1 MSTFF
6 DLVASL
12 QSSIDDLDKML
23 SGGENETV
31 SINGVNK
38 NTISKAIKDN
48 FAALQA
54 MMIGRKGFATKSA
67 MVADTSQLND
77 TIAEV
82 YNDTTEGN
90 NGVYGWTGA
99 AWVKSPYDINALA
112 IHFNYGNGANENRFW
127 FDKATKRSL
136 SNAEKSVANGI
147 IDIQFINPDT
157 SYTYSLS
164 TLTKNETTNGY
175 GNRFIFTRSDNAV
188 LLKDITTQ
196 FNGSP
201 ININGINRLSIKDT
215 TWADEIII
223 LIDYSV
229 FANNSVVLNGGG
241 ISISPSNY
249 NFAPPETQ
257 HTKYFLYRTGA
268 DASRV
273 KIEKSSTPAYKK
285 LVFGPSSI
293 AMLSVVNEND
303 NFSSYVYLPRNYEIA
318 FDSSYQTIGV
328 DLSSPGWAAGS
339 FIDSLIKVGYD
350 KSQMLKDF
358 IPIASVWN
366 YHDEE
371 RVYIYPE
378 FNDFFDLS
386 TQRTQDIKPL
396 KYQLFR
402 TGGSITRATL
412 KKASDPTRKKLVFGS
427 ISPGFIN
434 LSNIGDEF
442 GGYFPLPV
450 DYEIEFTG
458 NYQTIGID
466 VTDPNWVDNSAIT
479 NLVTIGYDVASL
491 RKDFIPIASVWNVPE
506 RIYIYPEFQDFFNV
520 AGNDELTT
528 TQQVPLEE
536 LEAYNQIRTSDAL
549 YGRLRDLRQTQPD
562 GGANIQALG
571 AYSGFV
577 GKVQV
582 LKPTTSDVLVWVM
595 KDSPDIR
602 IKVSELDLT
611 KPLFVQIDYKIVT
624 GGNVSLLKY
633 QQGFQTGKNVSG
645 GITLFDNGL
654 VNRAVMVYT
663 VADLAQLAL
672 GGNTYIVDYFSRAA
686 GEPCEIVFNN
696 LHYYQANEPVT
707 NPIHQSDLKVANVE
721 ALNTVLLTEAMVQEA
736 FAGTG
741 ASGSTS
747 DKSHNIVLSGS
758 SITWGSG
765 HLDASFVGHVDEF
778 FVKNKIAATIL
789 DNSASVVY
797 SGYATKE
804 SFSNAIQ
811 YKSSGTK
818 ITGIGA
824 KVEFDITGNEVAVC
838 HTSLR
843 TLDFARMKV
852 KADGLVIGYFD
863 NFNHSLEGGKTA
875 NFVGNASD
883 IKYLL
888 ASPMTYNHSI
898 TVGGVSLSG
907 KLLTDTYGVNE
918 VPAED
923 DYIIIRQLDS
933 NGEPT
938 HAIWFKT
945 APANGAAIVVN
956 YSVGQVLG
964 HMLSTTGQISGDDS
978 TNEGLYGSGSV
989 SFDPANPSSTSSGM
1003 EFRSIDKDQ
1012 YFIHKFATKATRKI
1026 TIEIIEGNNP
1036 YFIFD
1041 HASTRFHNLMNA
1053 GIGGWALAHLIN
1065 DDKVN
1070 DYQHLFKDFMPDIII
1085 NESSTNDDW
1094 SYPERK
1100 VSRTLAGVSLAD
1112 LRMMPTLELGG
1123 VTYQSGSNDYEV
1135 IANTGLISAVS
1146 KYSITS
1152 PDIIGSTTAV
1162 GDLLR
1167 IGNYHGDN
1175 KQVAVR
1181 TIDTVNLTTGKI
1193 TFKQPLNAKL
1203 ILNIATLTDLV
1214 GAEISVRDL
1223 TGYADKYR
1231 ELITKCRA
1239 ISPSVKIGIT
1249 QPGLSNY
1256 HTRQLWG
1263 YENIHRQIASEFPN
1277 VFVVEITDWL
1287 HEFQKNNISGAIE
1300 TSIVSTG
1307 FSSYTLEEVGHWQ
1320 GFKVFVDGVDVYGKD
1335 CYIQSGGGYVV
1346 DQAATGASND
1356 FSGNNQKIS
1365 NENLPMKLV
1374 FTKNPPNGPVIKIQR
1389 ADSVWSSDYA
1399 HTNPTGNVVYGQ
1411 AYADALN
1418 REL

>member
-6 DLVASL
+6 ELVTSL
-12 QSSIDDLDKML
+12 QSSIDDLDTLL

-48 FAALQA
+48 FSALQA
-54 MMIGRKGFATKSA
+54 MMIGRKGFATKLA
-67 MVADTSQLND
+67 MTANTSQPTN

-90 NGVYGWTGA
+90 NGVYGWTGS
-99 AWVKSPYDINALA
+99 AWVKSPYDVNSLSV
-112 IHFNYGNGANENRFW
+112 HFNYGNGANENRFW

-136 SNAEKSVANGI
+136 SNAEKLAVNGI
-147 IDIQFINPDT
+147 LDIQFINPDINY
-157 SYTYSLS
+157 SYTLS
-164 TLTKNETTNGY
+164 VLTKSETTGGY
-175 GNRFIFTRSDNAV
+175 GNRIIFNRSGGDS
-188 LLKDITTQ
+188 LLGAFTKQWD
-196 FNGSP
+196 GSP
-201 ININGINRLSIKDT
+201 INLNGINRLSITDT

-229 FANNSVVLNGGG
+229 FANNSVVLNGAN
-241 ISISPSNY
+241 ISISPNNY

-257 HTKYFLYRTGA
+257 HSKHFLYRTGP
-268 DASRV
+268 DAARI
-273 KIEKSSTPAYKK
+273 KIKPVDDSNYKK
-285 LVFGPSSI
+285 LVFSSTAI
-293 AMLSVVNEND
+293 AMIS
-303 NFSSYVYLPRNYEIA
+303 FSNTNGKYNQYVQLPKSYEIA
-318 FDSSYQTIGV
+318 FDESYQTIGI
-328 DLSSPGWAAGS
+328 DLTSPNWAANS
-339 FIDSLIKVGYD
+339 AIDSLIKVSY
-350 KSQMLKDF
+350 SETHLRKDF

-402 TGGSITRATL
+402 TGDSITRATL
-412 KKASDPTRKKLVFGS
+412 TEATDPNYKKLVFGTVA
-427 ISPGFIN
+427 PGFIN
-434 LSNIGDEF
+434 LSNVGDEF

-450 DYEIEFTG
+450 NYEIEFTG

-466 VTDPNWVDNSAIT
+466 LTDPKWVDNSAIP
-479 NLVTIGYDVASL
+479 NLVSIGYDVASL
-491 RKDFIPIASVWNVPE
+491 RKDFIPIASVWNVPG
-506 RIYIYPEFQDFFNV
+506 RVYIYPEFQDFFNV
-520 AGNDELTT
+520 SGNDVLTT
-528 TQQVPLEE
+528 NQQVPLDKSQDFT
-536 LEAYNQIRTSDAL
+536 QIRTPDCL
-549 YGRLRDLRQTQPD
+549 YGQLRDFWKSQEN
-562 GGANIQALG
+562 GGANIQKLS
-571 AYSGFV
+571 AYSGFR
-577 GKVQV
+577 GKVQS
-582 LKPTTSDVLVWVM
+582 LKPTSDEVLVWLM
-595 KDSPDIR
+595 NSSPDMR

-611 KPLFVQIDYKIVT
+611 KPLFVQLDYKIVS
-624 GGNVSLLKY
+624 GGNIALMKY
-633 QQGFQTGKNVSG
+633 QQGFQTGKKVTGSF
-645 GITLFDNGL
+645 TLFDNGL
-654 VNRAVMVYT
+654 INRAVMAYT
-663 VADLAQLAL
+663 VAELEQLAL

-686 GEPCEIVFNN
+686 GDSGEIVFNN
-696 LHYYQANEPVT
+696 LHYYQSHEPVT
-707 NPIHQSDLKVANVE
+707 NPVHQSDLKVANAE
-721 ALNTVLLTEAMVQEA
+721 ALNSVLLTDEIVKEA
-736 FAGTG
+736 FSGLS
-741 ASGSTS
+741 SGSTS

-758 SITWGSG
+758 SITWGDG
-765 HLDASFVGHVDEF
+765 HLDGSFVGYVDEF
-778 FVKNKIAATIL
+778 FVKNKIAATLL
-789 DNSASVVY
+789 DSAESVVY
-797 SGYATKE
+797 SGFTSKQI
-804 SFSNAIQ
+804 FSNAIQ
-811 YKSSGTK
+811 YKGTGTK
-818 ITGIGA
+818 ITGVGA
-824 KVEFDITGNEVAVC
+824 TVEFDITGNEVAVC

-843 TLDFARMKV
+843 TLDFAQMKV
-852 KADGLVIGYFD
+852 KADGVVIGYFD
-863 NFNHSLEGGKTA
+863 NFNHSLNAGKTDS
-875 NFVGNASD
+875 FIGNNSD
-883 IKYLL
+883 VKFSLS
-888 ASPMTYNHSI
+888 SPMTYGHSV
-898 TVGGVSLSG
+898 TVGGVSKSG
-907 KLLTDTYGVNE
+907 TLLTSTTGVWV
-918 VPAED
+918 VPAEY
-923 DYIIIRQLDS
+923 DYIVIRQLDA

-938 HAIWFKT
+938 HAIWFKD
-945 APANGAAIVVN
+945 APAQGAAIVVN
-956 YSVGQVLG
+956 YSIGQVLG
-964 HMLSTTGQISGDDS
+964 HSLSTVGQLTGDDS
-978 TNEGLYGSGSV
+978 LNEALYGNGSV
-989 SFDPANPSSTSSGM
+989 SFDPANPSSAGSGM

-1065 DDKVN
+1065 NDKVN

-1094 SYPERK
+1094 SYPDRK
-1100 VSRTLAGVSLAD
+1100 ISRTLTGVSLTD
-1112 LRMMPTLELGG
+1112 LRTMPTLELGG

-1135 IANTGLISAVS
+1135 IANTGLISEVS

-1152 PDIIGSTTAV
+1152 PNIVGSATVV
-1162 GDLLR
+1162 GDLIR

-1181 TIDTVNLTTGKI
+1181 VIDTVNLTTGKV

-1203 ILNIATLTDLV
+1203 ILNIATLADLV

-1231 ELITKCRA
+1231 DLITKCRA

-1307 FSSYTLEEVGHWQ
+1307 FSSYTLEDVGHWQ

-1374 FTKNPPNGPVIKIQR
+1374 FTKNPPNGPAIKIQR
-1389 ADSVWSSDYA
+1389 ADSVWSNDYA
-1399 HTNPTGNVVYGQ
+1399 HTNQTGIVVYGQ